1 MQTIKKNLPG
11 IAVCLSIAIPSWLL
25 GKLVPVIGG
34 PVFSIL
40 LGMIIALLWTPGTVC
55 KPGIGFTSKKILQA
69 AGGAAGLW
77 AEFECGAAN
86 RKTVPAYHHLHHH
99 HVAAGGLCD
108 A

>member
-40 LGMIIALLWTPGTVC
+40 LGMIIALL
-55 KPGIGFTSKKILQA
+55 
-69 AGGAAGLW
+69 
-77 AEFECGAAN
+77 
-86 RKTVPAYHHLHHH
+86 
-99 HVAAGGLCD
+99 
-108 A
+108 

>member
-69 AGGAAGLW
+69 AVVLLGFGLNLNVVLQT
-77 AEFECGAAN
+77 G
-86 RKTVPAYHHLHHH
+86 KQSLPI
-99 HVAAGGLCD
+99 AGGLCD